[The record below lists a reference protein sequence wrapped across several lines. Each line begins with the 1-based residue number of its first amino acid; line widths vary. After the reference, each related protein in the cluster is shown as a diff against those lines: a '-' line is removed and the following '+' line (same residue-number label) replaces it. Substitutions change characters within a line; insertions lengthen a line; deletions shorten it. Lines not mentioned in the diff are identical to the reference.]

1 MEWHYPCISV
11 TVQTLPQR
19 LNFPAAITV
28 PAFLHLKDVCTLTNF
43 KETLHGLPPQAPA
56 AMRDSG
62 IMGKVHTHNVYV
74 VRQWEQNLFSQPAI
88 EELNLAKAAEI
99 RQDTD
104 DLHDVTIQ
112 LPALCSG

>member
-1 MEWHYPCISV
+1 
-11 TVQTLPQR
+11 
-19 LNFPAAITV
+19 
-28 PAFLHLKDVCTLTNF
+28 
-43 KETLHGLPPQAPA
+43 
-56 AMRDSG
+56 
-62 IMGKVHTHNVYV
+62 MGKVHTHNVYV
-74 VRQWEQNLFSQPAI
+74 VRQLEQNLFSQPSI